1 MHGTQNFRCLQGRAN
16 FIFGLVPGKQK
27 IVVLHLL
34 RAWSI
39 ARRYMVTNGF
49 DGALTM
55 LGMLTGF
62 YSSGIADLH
71 IAISACLG
79 AAIALFISGVSSA
92 YLSEKAEREHEL
104 RGLEQALVDDLQ
116 DSDYGQASRYL
127 PIFVALVNG
136 LSPLL
141 LSLVILSPL
150 YLAVRG
156 YTLFFPPFINAIILG
171 FVCLFFLGIFLGKIG
186 KTFWL
191 WSGLRTLIIAAVTVA
206 IILFLERFI

>member
-1 MHGTQNFRCLQGRAN
+1 MILSN
-16 FIFGLVPGKQK
+16 QK
-27 IVVLHLL
+27 LVVLHFL

-62 YSSGIADLH
+62 YSSGMTDLYV
-71 IAISACLG
+71 AISACLG
-79 AAIALFISGVSSA
+79 AAIALFISGLSSA
-92 YLSEKAEREHEL
+92 YLSEKAEREQEL
-104 RGLEQALVDDLQ
+104 RGLEQALVVDLQ
-116 DSDYGQASRYL
+116 DSDYGHASRYL

-150 YLAVRG
+150 YLAEQG
-156 YTLFFPPFINAIILG
+156 YALLFSPFINALILG
-171 FVCLFFLGIFLGKIG
+171 LICIFFFGVFLGKIG
-186 KTFWL
+186 NTFWL

-206 IILFLERFI
+206 IILFIERFI